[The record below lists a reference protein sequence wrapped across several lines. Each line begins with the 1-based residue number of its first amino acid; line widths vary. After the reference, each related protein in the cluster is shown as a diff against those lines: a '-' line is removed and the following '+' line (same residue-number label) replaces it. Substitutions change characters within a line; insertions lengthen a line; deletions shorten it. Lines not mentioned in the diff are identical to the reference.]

1 MDSESTASTSQQPSG
16 GARNSDLIVFQ
27 CSGCNAIIGDSS
39 SYIGTH
45 RDIGIMVLAAA
56 NNVYQGNNL
65 VSSTDGEDVGSTYVR
80 ARCLKCKRILGQ
92 VYKTTPKELDFLRE
106 TFSFDVFK
114 VTNYEL
120 ASGKVTPLPDKPVDN
135 SPVPSYRDVVMEF
148 QKMQGIFVAMNE
160 RINTL
165 EKGLPP
171 ASRPPADNTVV
182 VLPQVPGPSSGPVQ
196 PITKKQ
202 RSEKYIGYQVSE
214 QE

>member
-1 MDSESTASTSQQPSG
+1 MDSESTASTSQQTSG

-114 VTNYEL
+114 VT
-120 ASGKVTPLPDKPVDN
+120 K
-135 SPVPSYRDVVMEF
+135 
-148 QKMQGIFVAMNE
+148 
-160 RINTL
+160 
-165 EKGLPP
+165 
-171 ASRPPADNTVV
+171 
-182 VLPQVPGPSSGPVQ
+182 
-196 PITKKQ
+196 
-202 RSEKYIGYQVSE
+202 
-214 QE
+214 